1 MVKHNADMR
10 GTEVN
15 ALNMEVDTLRWQL
28 AQVITFETEFVLN
41 WCTNV
46 FFSFILLNVFLL

>member
-28 AQVITFETEFVLN
+28 AQVITFENKFELN

-46 FFSFILLNVFLL
+46 FFFILLNVFLL